1 VLLVLVQ
8 NRVVCGANPGQP
20 GRCLSGH
27 CTLRSSGCALRTR
40 YAAPIG
46 IVGTSGGLA
55 GLVLPFS
62 NVLCEEFRNTSGY
75 LEVAVFQRNC
85 LGRSRDSWSRLFPLC
100 VVSLWWMSWSTPAG
114 LNLSESRARGYVATW
129 KLCLTPGH
137 SKLEVNSNK
146 IHQLCA

>member
-1 VLLVLVQ
+1 MSVGPKQSHLRGHLGAT
-8 NRVVCGANPGQP
+8 RGISIRSPYVVFI
-20 GRCLSGH
+20 RF
-27 CTLRSSGCALRTR
+27 ALRTR

-55 GLVLPFS
+55 GFVLPFS
-62 NVLCEEFRNTSGY
+62 NVLCEEFRKYFGLSRGCGFPM
-75 LEVAVFQRNC
+75 EFPRK
-85 LGRSRDSWSRLFPLC
+85 SRDSWSRLFPRR